1 MAPYVDSN
9 VPIEPKIELRGRLR
23 RAATGDRFRLYL
35 RCYEIPHR
43 YRIKSLDPEIER
55 NRKVREIAKEILDLA
70 IERNRKVRSIVKE
83 IYRFDS
89 DLPEIKDWCASAIE
103 TIDELLPRLKPLRF
117 PTHFFLVGF
126 EINQQDYSFFKTFM
140 CLDGSTLSASKSA
153 EQICGFLF
161 HWGESHQQLDLN
173 GDQDWVLHCLLSQW
187 RLIRS
192 L

>member
-1 MAPYVDSN
+1 MTPYVDSN

-35 RCYEIPHR
+35 LCYEIPHR
-43 YRIKSLDPEIER
+43 YRIKSLD
-55 NRKVREIAKEILDLA
+55 LA
-70 IERNRKVRSIVKE
+70 IERNRKVCSIVKE
-83 IYRFDS
+83 IYHFDS
-89 DLPEIKDWCASAIE
+89 DHPEIKEWCASAIE
-103 TIDELLPRLKPLRF
+103 TIDQILPSLEPLRF

-126 EINQQDYSFFKTFM
+126 EINQKEQPFFKTFM

-153 EQICGFLF
+153 EQICCFLF